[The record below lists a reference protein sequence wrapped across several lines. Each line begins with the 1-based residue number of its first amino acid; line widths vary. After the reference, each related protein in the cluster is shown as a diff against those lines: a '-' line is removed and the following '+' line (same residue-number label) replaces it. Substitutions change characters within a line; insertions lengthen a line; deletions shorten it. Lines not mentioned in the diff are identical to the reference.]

1 MQARH
6 RGPRREGDPDKPTM
20 DAVCIDFE
28 TFFSRKLK
36 YTLRTSIAEQYCRHN
51 LFDPYLIS
59 ACDGKSTWVGSPKEF
74 NWDALDGRIVVAH
87 NAYFE
92 QTVMEELERREWIP
106 KTLCRIKEFH
116 CTANL
121 TAYLC
126 NRRAL
131 DQAVK
136 YLYGEDVP
144 KDDRTEADNKRWPQD
159 FSPERQLSMREYAR
173 RDCWYGK
180 RLFTDFFE
188 KWPQLER
195 ELSRITI
202 NQGRAGCQINTQLL
216 DTYIYQS
223 HEMKLNTEKVIPW
236 MADSEDEEDSW
247 EDFDANKKP
256 TSTKCIAEQCRR
268 AGIPCCPVKSDD
280 EEAYEEWEVT
290 YGPTNP
296 WINAVSSWRS
306 INKLYKTFMKVK
318 GRLRADGTMP
328 FALKY
333 FGAHTGRW
341 SGAEGVNMQNMR
353 SRPVFCNEH
362 GLMESDVKREDTAV
376 NTLDETGKFPEW
388 VRYAIDFRHLIIP
401 RPGKKMIVSDLS
413 QIEPRV
419 LAWAS
424 GNKEMLKLMASGMSP
439 YEAHARATM
448 GWTKPGELKKAGK
461 TDAEAARVYKLAKA
475 RVLALGY
482 QAGWEK
488 FIAMA
493 AKMAQLDITADDP
506 EWIEDTHPIT
516 GEVRRVSGY
525 GSTSKRIVA
534 EYRAQNSLVAGR
546 DTGMWDKLDQAFKRS
561 VGEDFSITLPSGRV
575 MRYEK
580 VRCESRIEP
589 DKETGEPRRRSVFTA
604 DVGGRRFQFYGGKF
618 TENYCQAVARD
629 VLAWQMVNMDK
640 RGWWNL
646 FNVHDEAVLEVDPDV
661 TDADVNAEMS
671 RTPEW
676 LKDFPV
682 ACETKE
688 LPHYLK

>member
-1 MQARH
+1 M
-6 RGPRREGDPDKPTM
+6 T
-20 DAVCIDFE
+20 DAISIDFE
-28 TFFSRKLK
+28 TFYSRKLK
-36 YTLRTSIAEQYCRHN
+36 YTLRTSIAEQYCRHD
-51 LFDPYLIS
+51 LFDPYIIS
-59 ACDGKSTWVGSPKEF
+59 ACDGKNTWVGSPKEF
-74 NWDALDGRIVVAH
+74 NWDALDGRVVVAH

-92 QTVMEELERREWIP
+92 QSVMEELERRGWIP

-131 DQAVK
+131 DQAVE
-136 YLYGEDVP
+136 YLYGEKVS
-144 KDDRTEADNKRWPQD
+144 KDDRTEADGKRWPQD
-159 FSPERQLSMREYAR
+159 FSPERQATMIEYAR
-173 RDCWYGK
+173 RDGWYGR
-180 RLFTDFFE
+180 RLFTDFFL
-188 KWPQLER
+188 KWPELER

-202 NQGRAGCQINTQLL
+202 NQGRVGCQINARLL
-216 DTYIYQS
+216 DTFIYQS
-223 HEMKLNTEKVIPW
+223 HEMKANTEKVIPW
-236 MADSEDEEDSW
+236 MQEFEDEEESW
-247 EDFDANKKP
+247 EAFDANKKP

-268 AGIPCCPVKSDD
+268 SGIPCCPVKADD
-280 EEAYEEWEVT
+280 EDAYEEWET
-290 YGPTNP
+290 LYSPTHP

-318 GRLRADGTMP
+318 GRLRDDNTMP

-353 SRPVFCNEH
+353 SRPIFCNEQ
-362 GLMESDVKREDTAV
+362 GLMETDVTREDSALD
-376 NTLDETGKFPEW
+376 TLDKTGKWPDW
-388 VRYAIDFRHLIIP
+388 VRHAIDFRHLIVP

-419 LAWAS
+419 LAWVS
-424 GNKEMLKLMASGMSP
+424 GNKPMLELMASGMSP

-448 GWTKPGELKKAGK
+448 GWTKPGELKTAGK

-488 FIAMA
+488 FITMA
-493 AKMAQLDITADDP
+493 LKMAQLDITAEDP
-506 EWIEDTHPIT
+506 EWIEETHPIT
-516 GEVRRVSGY
+516 GEVRQVSGY
-525 GSTSKRIVA
+525 GSNSKRIVA
-534 EYRAQNSLVAGR
+534 DFRNQNPLIAAR
-546 DTGMWDKLDQAFKRS
+546 DTGFWDKLDQAFKRS
-561 VGEDFSITLPSGRV
+561 VGEDFIVALPSGRK

-580 VRCESRIEP
+580 VRCEARIEP
-589 DKETGEPRRRSVFTA
+589 DKVTGLPRRRSVFTA

-618 TENYCQAVARD
+618 CENYCQAVARD
-629 VLAWQMVNMDK
+629 VLGWQIVNMDH

-646 FNVHDEAVLEVDPDV
+646 FNVHDEGILEVNQNV
-661 TDADVNAEMS
+661 TAADVNAEMS

-676 LKDFPV
+676 LKGFPV
-682 ACETKE
+682 ACETHE
-688 LPHYLK
+688 LSHYLK